1 MSFCVIFTPFC
12 HFARNH
18 QQQLIKMFPRRKKN
32 VFLENGELIIDWF
45 PVAAF
50 ALAAGGMTILLGW
63 LLFKKRPILIYIIP
77 TALAVGGGVLF
88 GLGSITETWDALGYL
103 LIGAFLIAAGGSLI
117 GATIVFFFTLKSHRQ
132 SKAQLSDS

>member
-1 MSFCVIFTPFC
+1 M
-12 HFARNH
+12 
-18 QQQLIKMFPRRKKN
+18 
-32 VFLENGELIIDWF
+32 
-45 PVAAF
+45 AAF

-77 TALAVGGGVLF
+77 AALAVGGGVLF